1 MAEQKD
7 KMDYEFTWLE
17 DFDHDALVVESVD
30 SFVHL
35 RVLASADFLDD
46 FVVVLSSKRNTT

>member
-1 MAEQKD
+1 MIRQLGRRKRLVSRRETKMAEQKD
-7 KMDYEFTWLE
+7 NMDYEFTWLE

-35 RVLASADFLDD
+35 
-46 FVVVLSSKRNTT
+46 